1 MMFGVPQAS
10 LCADQNPA
18 MGPVLKTVFPLKLW
32 WMDILPVILL
42 LNAPTKKDLVITC
55 VGTSAQTTGPIVNVE
70 TQASPITTH
79 STIAASLLKTI
90 VLWET

>member
-1 MMFGVPQAS
+1 MFGVPQAS
-10 LCADQNPA
+10 PCPDQNPA
-18 MGPVLKTVFPLKLW
+18 MGPVLKTVSPLKLW
-32 WMDILPVILL
+32 WMNIFPVTLL

-70 TQASPITTH
+70 KHLSPITTH
-79 STIAASLLKTI
+79 TIIAASLLENI